1 LSGAAPA
8 IGFLSL
14 LTLNLAAL
22 YVRRIREPVVAA
34 PLIVSTPQVLALI
47 LLLPLALQF
56 QTLTFLRLAF
66 LILPLF
72 ITASLLIVSTP

>member
-1 LSGAAPA
+1 
-8 IGFLSL
+8 
-14 LTLNLAAL
+14 
-22 YVRRIREPVVAA
+22 
-34 PLIVSTPQVLALI
+34 
-47 LLLPLALQF
+47 LALQF